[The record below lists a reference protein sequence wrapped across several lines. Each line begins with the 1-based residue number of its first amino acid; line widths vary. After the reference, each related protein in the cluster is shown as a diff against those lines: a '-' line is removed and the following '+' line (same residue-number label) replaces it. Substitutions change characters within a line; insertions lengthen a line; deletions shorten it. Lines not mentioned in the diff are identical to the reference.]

1 MVSTEYP
8 PMTGGIGRYTANL
21 VNALKKKGIEV
32 IVVSNE
38 KGNGDYKGISPEN
51 KLISEILLKF
61 VNDIKPDVVHMQ
73 FEPGLYGLYI
83 SPVDPWK
90 IKTNIDYFY
99 DNCKTPIITTFHS
112 AYTFRE
118 WMGQVLYIRKTG
130 KTGKLGI
137 PARALVKGWKNLVS
151 YRPFIKFNK
160 KKLKQS
166 YAGICF
172 SNYISNLLGGGLN
185 IIYHGAEP
193 LISLNLSKE
202 EAKQKFSIPLDKK
215 IAVTVGFRT
224 VTKGWDILDKVKLP
238 NDWLIISNSAKSH
251 YNKESYYDKLDKDKV
266 IDLQRGFLS
275 EEDLSILFR
284 ASDTVLLPYR
294 ITSGSGVMFDALA
307 HGLPFVA
314 SDLEFFKE
322 FAKMNLGLV
331 AKRNPKSFE
340 YAMDVL
346 VKNYDRYKT
355 AVDNFKVHLKWLSVA
370 DQHIKLYNNAIK
382 HYKA

>member
-8 PMTGGIGRYTANL
+8 PMTGGIGRYAANL
-21 VNALKKKGIEV
+21 INALKKSGIEV
-32 IVVSNE
+32 IVISNE
-38 KGNGDYKGISPEN
+38 KGNGNYKGISPEN
-51 KLISEILLKF
+51 KSASEILLKF
-61 VNDIKPDVVHMQ
+61 VNDIQPDVVHMQ

-83 SPVDPWK
+83 SPVEPWK

-112 AYTFRE
+112 AYTFHE
-118 WMGQVLYIRKTG
+118 WMGQVFYIRKTG

-137 PARALVKGWKNLVS
+137 PARALVKSWKNLVS
-151 YRPFIKFNK
+151 YRPFIEFNK
-160 KKLKQS
+160 KKLHQS

-193 LISLNLSKE
+193 SVSLNLSKK

-238 NDWLIISNSAKSH
+238 DDWLIVSNSAKSH
-251 YNKESYYDKLDKDKV
+251 YNKELYYDKLDKDKV

-275 EEDLSILFR
+275 EEELSVLLT
-284 ASDTVLLPYR
+284 ASDAVLLPYR

-322 FAKMNLGLV
+322 FAKMDLGIV

-340 YAMDVL
+340 YALDMLD
-346 VKNYDRYKT
+346 KNYDRFKT
-355 AVDNFKVHLKWLSVA
+355 AVDNFKVNLKWGSVVG
-370 DQHIKLYNNAIK
+370 QHIKLYSNAIK
-382 HYKA
+382 H